1 MFKGSGF
8 ALFEVRDSGFGFR
21 VLGFGFWVLG
31 FGGFEFEDSGFR
43 FGIWGLGFRVW
54 GLGLQYP
61 FGSDLEHVGV
71 VGLPEEDRA
80 AGLGFRV

>member
-1 MFKGSGF
+1 
-8 ALFEVRDSGFGFR
+8 
-21 VLGFGFWVLG
+21 
-31 FGGFEFEDSGFR
+31 
-43 FGIWGLGFRVW
+43 LGFRVW